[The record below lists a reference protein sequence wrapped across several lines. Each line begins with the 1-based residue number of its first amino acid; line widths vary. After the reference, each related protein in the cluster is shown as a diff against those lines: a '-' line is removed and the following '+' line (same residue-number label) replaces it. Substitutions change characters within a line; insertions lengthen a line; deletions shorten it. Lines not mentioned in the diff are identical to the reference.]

1 MIVTSKRYLEL
12 TLQVRRI
19 AFGLRTAAS
28 RRQSGGLRSAMEAK
42 LSRERATSATLKED
56 LVRERALNASL
67 MEELSRSTARNA
79 AQIRSLTAPQYT
91 AATTSQPQYGV
102 KPTQALPYAL
112 SAGPQYAASTRPQYP
127 ASPRFNPAG
136 ASTPQ
141 YANTSRPQLGTQLQ
155 HQQYTNP
162 QPGVYYANA
171 GNNSTKPY
179 GWRPA

>member
-1 MIVTSKRYLEL
+1 
-12 TLQVRRI
+12 
-19 AFGLRTAAS
+19 
-28 RRQSGGLRSAMEAK
+28 MEAK

-112 SAGPQYAASTRPQYP
+112 SAGPQYAASTRPQY
-127 ASPRFNPAG
+127 
-136 ASTPQ
+136 
-141 YANTSRPQLGTQLQ
+141 GTQLQ

>member
-1 MIVTSKRYLEL
+1 MHTHTLASASGRGGVSRTPLIMIVTSKRYLEL

-112 SAGPQYAASTRPQYP
+112 SAGPQYAASTRPQY
-127 ASPRFNPAG
+127 
-136 ASTPQ
+136 
-141 YANTSRPQLGTQLQ
+141 GTQLQ